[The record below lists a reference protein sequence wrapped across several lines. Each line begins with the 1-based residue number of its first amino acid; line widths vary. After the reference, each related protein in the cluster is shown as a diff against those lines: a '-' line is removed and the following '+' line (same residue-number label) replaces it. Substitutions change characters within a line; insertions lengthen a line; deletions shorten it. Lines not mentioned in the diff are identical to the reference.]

1 MGSGSG
7 LEGRR
12 SRLDEHMSMR
22 ASPPWIGLRPVF
34 IVALALSSCRDA
46 PDPRDRP
53 SQPEPFTTIDDLV
66 TYAGCA
72 QVWLEDRPRCVF
84 EPGKPIRLWLDRP
97 EGTEVTVTVDG
108 HALPATTHIVPG
120 MDGFRLEVIPDEGAE
135 ELVVELPRQRLTWS
149 LPLRTRSEKTVPPP
163 GVETSDIVYAAIGS
177 AYPFIEVGQGRQALT
192 RLTAIE
198 DRVERYPKGKAAI
211 ATHRGIAYWNQGRF
225 HDAAASLGEG
235 VSFAVRLHDSEL
247 IADAIHMY
255 AGVAAELGY
264 WDAAVEWSDR
274 VLDLANGTP
283 ELIPCGQLARIMSTV
298 GYAHLLRARYR
309 GEPASRARSLLEKAL
324 KYVGPAGSCPE
335 PGSVPGIV
343 LSLADEALDRNEP
356 NEALGILQT
365 IDIDA
370 APTADQRLRL
380 YDARAR
386 ALDGAEHPLAERDRV
401 LAQLEHEVTEAGLP
415 EGRWRLEL
423 RRGDLLR
430 GQGRL
435 DVAIAAY
442 RRAEEEAL
450 AIAELA
456 AVGIGRESTTALHA
470 RSTERLVGL
479 LVEQG
484 RPEEA
489 LCSAREAQARRTQGV
504 RGGLSTDEQRQV
516 IEPAID
522 QYQSARSALDQALVR
537 EKVLPR
543 KDRDALHLEV
553 EAKDRALA
561 KLVNEILLE
570 QSTWRPSCADLSPR
584 RPGELLLGLYPG
596 QHGWLVFVQ
605 DDMGTEARILEGGP
619 THALH
624 DPSLGAEL
632 LEPLSERLA
641 AAKRV
646 RVLSSGRAQQIDVHL
661 LLWRGAPLLEHA
673 PVTYGA
679 ELPRSTSAG
688 PPDTKPNALLLAD
701 PTETLRQ
708 APKEV
713 MAAAGWMTTQ
723 GWTLD
728 VLTPD
733 EADRAR
739 VHEALA
745 RSSLFY
751 FAGHGVH
758 ARGTTPERNL
768 PPYAGGSQGWPA
780 HLRLKSGSKLEIH
793 DILMLRSAPTHVAL
807 LGCET
812 GVPSSAGG
820 GMSLAL
826 AFLVAGAQQ
835 VVATPVETT
844 EEISY
849 ATGVGLLSGMSDIG
863 VDLAAG
869 LREAQLEML
878 RSGAPVGR
886 YRVWVR

>member
-1 MGSGSG
+1 
-7 LEGRR
+7 
-12 SRLDEHMSMR
+12 MSTR
-22 ASPPWIGLRPVF
+22 APAHWNELCTVLVI
-34 IVALALSSCRDA
+34 ALALSCRG
-46 PDPRDRP
+46 RP
-53 SQPEPFTTIDDLV
+53 SKPEPFITNDDLV

-72 QVWLEDRPRCVF
+72 QVWLEPRPRCMF

-97 EGTEVTVTVDG
+97 EGTDVNVRVDG
-108 HALPATTHIVPG
+108 RVLPATTHVVAG
-120 MDGFRLEVIPDEGAE
+120 MGGFRLEVIPDEGAE

-149 LPLRTRSEKTVPPP
+149 LPLRTGSDGGLPPP
-163 GVETSDIVYAAIGS
+163 GIETSDIVYAAIGS
-177 AYPFIEVGQGRQALT
+177 AYPFIEKGQGRNALI
-192 RLTAIE
+192 RLAAIE
-198 DRVERYPKGKAAI
+198 ARVERYPKGKAAL
-211 ATHRGIAYWNQGRF
+211 ATYRGIAYWNQGRF
-225 HDAAASLGEG
+225 HDAAVSLGEG

-264 WDAAVEWSDR
+264 WDAAVEWGDR
-274 VLDLANGTP
+274 VLELANGDP
-283 ELIPCGQLARIMSTV
+283 ELIPCGPLARIMSTV
-298 GYAHLLRARYR
+298 GYAYLLQARYR
-309 GEPASRARSLLEKAL
+309 GKPASRSRSLLEDAL
-324 KYVGPAGSCPE
+324 TRVGPTGSCPDA
-335 PGSVPGIV
+335 GSVPGIV
-343 LSLADEALDRNEP
+343 LSLADEALDRNDP
-356 NEALGILQT
+356 NEALGILST
-365 IDIDA
+365 INVDT

-386 ALDGAEHPLAERDRV
+386 GLDGAEHPLAERVRV
-401 LAQLEHEVTEAGLP
+401 LAELEHEVTEAGLP

-423 RRGDLLR
+423 RRGDLFR

-435 DVAIAAY
+435 DEAIEAY
-442 RRAEEEAL
+442 QRAEEEAL

-456 AVGIGRESTTALHA
+456 AVGIGRESTIDLHA
-470 RSTERLVGL
+470 QSTQRLVGL

-484 RPEEA
+484 RSEEA
-489 LCSAREAQARRTQGV
+489 LCVSREAQARRNQGV
-504 RGGLSTDEQRQV
+504 RGGLSTDEQREV

-522 QYQSARSALDQALVR
+522 QYQSARRALDQALVR
-537 EKVLPR
+537 EKVVPR
-543 KDRDALHLEV
+543 KERDALHLEV

-561 KLVNEILLE
+561 KLVNEILLQ

-596 QHGWLVFVQ
+596 QHDWLVFLQ
-605 DDMGTEARILEGGP
+605 DDMGTEARVLEGGL
-619 THALH
+619 TYSLH

-632 LEPLSERLA
+632 LEPLGDRLA
-641 AAKRV
+641 AAERI
-646 RVLSSGRAQQIDVHL
+646 RVLASGRAQEIDVHL
-661 LLWRGAPLLEHA
+661 LIWRGAPLLKHA
-673 PVTYGA
+673 PVTYSA
-679 ELPRSTSAG
+679 ELPRSISTG
-688 PPDTKPNALLLAD
+688 PPDTKPTALLLAD
-701 PTETLRQ
+701 PTQTLQQ

-713 MAAAGWMTTQ
+713 MVATGWMTAQ

-728 VLTPD
+728 VLAPAD
-733 EADRAR
+733 ADRAR
-739 VHEALA
+739 VQQALA
-745 RSSLFY
+745 RSSFFY

-758 ARGTTPERNL
+758 ARGTTLGRNL

-780 HLRLKSGSKLEIH
+780 YLRLKSGSKLEIH
-793 DILMLRSAPTHVAL
+793 DILMLRSVPTHVAL

-844 EEISY
+844 EETSY
-849 ATGVGLLSGMSDIG
+849 ATGVGLLSGMSDTG

-869 LREAQLEML
+869 LREAQIKM
-878 RSGAPVGR
+878 RRRGAPVGR